1 LFGDGPKEIAVVDKE
16 RLVELAERLKA
27 TVHLARTYASGTGSI
42 FETAMLEAERLAD
55 RTLLDLST
63 PEMKDEDDD

>member
-1 LFGDGPKEIAVVDKE
+1 M
-16 RLVELAERLKA
+16 VELAERLKA

-63 PEMKDEDDD
+63 PSMKDDGNE